1 MSSKEEEEVEKD
13 LSDKM
18 KSMSTN
24 VTSSSKDDQ
33 WWNEK
38 GWTKWNGEDV
48 KLSIEERVEL
58 SASVAEEVIL
68 KHTHTIVSFFQSSSH
83 QNHDT
88 HTHTHTIFSP
98 RSRNNDEKRKTK
110 YTDQQ
115 RRERVEGSVRAQGPS
130 SVLRWIRTIW

>member
-38 GWTKWNGEDV
+38 GWTKWKGEDV
-48 KLSIEERVEL
+48 KLSIDERVEL
-58 SASVAEEVIL
+58 SASVAEEVI
-68 KHTHTIVSFFQSSSH
+68 
-83 QNHDT
+83 
-88 HTHTHTIFSP
+88 
-98 RSRNNDEKRKTK
+98 
-110 YTDQQ
+110 
-115 RRERVEGSVRAQGPS
+115 
-130 SVLRWIRTIW
+130 